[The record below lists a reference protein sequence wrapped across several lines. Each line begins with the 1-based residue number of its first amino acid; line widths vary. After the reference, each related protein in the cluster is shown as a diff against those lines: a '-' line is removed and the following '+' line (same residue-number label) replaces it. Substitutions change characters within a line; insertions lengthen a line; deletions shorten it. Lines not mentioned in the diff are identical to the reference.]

1 MKKFSAKNRS
11 ARYLVSLAL
20 AVSALSATPAQA
32 AVVTFACPSG
42 GGSYLVNNGVLTG
55 TSGECGGDLVLDS
68 SVTTINYVSL
78 SDTSITSLTIP
89 ASVQTITNPFYY
101 TSNLVSI
108 NVDSA
113 STTFKS
119 VDGVL
124 FNYSGT
130 FLIAY
135 PASKS
140 GSTYTIPS
148 SVTHI
153 GIYAFGSNK
162 YLTSMSIPNGVTHI
176 EGGIFI
182 GSQVLSTVNIGT
194 GLTTL
199 GSQAFAW
206 IETMTAINVDAG
218 NASFASIDGV
228 LYNKNISK
236 LWAYPAAK
244 AGTSYTSPSTVTA
257 TDFTVFG
264 AASNLLTVDL
274 SSVTTLMG
282 QEFMDSTSIREVT
295 LGNSL
300 TRIRAQLFQS
310 ASGLKKI
317 YLGTG
322 LTTIDDYVFSSNNR
336 LYCIIYSGSNSTI
349 QNFAYPNGVVP
360 VASSSECLAN
370 PAITLT
376 NSMISG
382 TVGTEI
388 NSYTLSSS
396 GGAVASYSIS
406 PDISYIPGLSFSTTT
421 GIISG
426 TPLYS
431 SASRTFTVTA
441 TNAADIATQTFTI
454 VIRPIPVPFLN
465 TLSAP
470 KLQVQD
476 GKLLCSAG
484 SYEFGYTLDGE
495 IDSSTSGVAAPSSF
509 TYALLVNGQSQ
520 TTSVVKSASSTNS
533 WSIAQAASG
542 SVVSCSVTATVN
554 SLSIGNTSSENTDGY
569 AAAQKALKLSKA
581 SATEQYKLALK
592 AHNATFMS
600 TFHKNRALWQK
611 KIDATRANY
620 YTILERLKASPGSGK
635 MIADAAT
642 ALQVMNAAK
651 AAAQAEYATSRP
663 LANEARDASNAAAL
677 STRDAAIAKANAI
690 YGTFIESIG
699 YGVLIP

>member
-1 MKKFSAKNRS
+1 MKKISVKNRS
-11 ARYLVSLAL
+11 ARYIISLAL

-55 TSGECGGDLVLDS
+55 TSGACGGDLVLDN
-68 SVTTINYVSL
+68 SVTAINYVSFANAQ
-78 SDTSITSLTIP
+78 ITSLTIP

-101 TSNLVSI
+101 TSNLVSVT
-108 NVDSA
+108 VDSA

-124 FNYSGT
+124 LNYSGT

-135 PASKS
+135 PSSKP

-153 GIYAFGSNK
+153 GIYAFGGSN
-162 YLTSMSIPNGVTHI
+162 YLTSLSIPNGVTNM
-176 EGGIFI
+176 EGGVFI
-182 GSQVLSTVNIGT
+182 GSQVLGTVNIGT
-194 GLTTL
+194 GLTSL

-206 IETMTAINVDAG
+206 VESLAAINVDAA
-218 NASFASIDGV
+218 NSSFASIDGV
-228 LYNKNISK
+228 LYSKNISK
-236 LWAYPAAK
+236 LWPYPASK

-257 TDFTVFG
+257 TDLTAFG

-282 QEFMDSTSIREVT
+282 QEFMDATSIREVT

-300 TRIRAQLFQS
+300 TRIRSQLFQS

-322 LTTIDDYVFSSNNR
+322 LTTIDGYVFSSNDR

-349 QNFAYPNGVVP
+349 QNYAYPNGVVP

-370 PAITLT
+370 PAIALS
-376 NSMISG
+376 NSTISG

-396 GGAVASYSIS
+396 GGAVANYTIS

-431 SASRTFTVTA
+431 SPSQSFTVTA
-441 TNAADIATQTFTI
+441 TNAADAATQTFTI
-454 VIRPIPVPFLN
+454 VIRPIPVPFLSSR
-465 TLSAP
+465 TAP
-470 KLQVQD
+470 QMHFID
-476 GKLLCSAG
+476 GKYVCSAG
-484 SYEFGYTLDGE
+484 TYVFGYTLDGE
-495 IDSSTSGVAAPSSF
+495 IDNETTGFATPSSYTYGLVINDQLQTSTLVTSTSA
-509 TYALLVNGQSQ
+509 
-520 TTSVVKSASSTNS
+520 TNS
-533 WSIAQAASG
+533 WSIAQPISG
-542 SVVSCSVTATVN
+542 SILSCSVVATVK
-554 SLSIGNTSSENTDGY
+554 SLSIGNRSTENSNGF
-569 AAAQKALKLSKA
+569 AVAQSALKNGLLEAKKTHKA
-581 SATEQYKLALK
+581 ADSAIAKIYYKAF
-592 AHNATFMS
+592 ADSRTAWMNQTNAVRDNFYVT
-600 TFHKNRALWQK
+600 
-611 KIDATRANY
+611 
-620 YTILERLKASPGSGK
+620 LERLEASGDSK
-635 MIADAAT
+635 MVSDVITAFEILKSAKLKVNTDYTNAKTAA
-642 ALQVMNAAK
+642 
-651 AAAQAEYATSRP
+651 R
-663 LANEARDASNAAAL
+663 EARDAADAAASNAKAAEV
-677 STRDAAIAKANAI
+677 AKANSAF
-690 YGTFIESIG
+690 GTFIESNG